1 LGRLLLGH
9 TRHRPSTTMRTT
21 TKPFCDVDQA
31 PLWGVCHGSISHSPL
46 SRISRSLHSRFLVR
60 MCGFR
65 PPSSAVF
72 CVGDVFFRQKK
83 EEKACCCLLFVPFGL
98 FRSNAALIANARW
111 LRHVWAL
118 DDSGLGPPWA
128 KPAWFSAIM
137 DTKRPRVWATMGKN
151 PLGFGLPW
159 AKFTWVWA
167 IMGTNTRGFGL
178 PWAKI
183 RLVLGYHGQSLLG
196 FGRLWAQT
204 PAGLG
209 YHGQNPL
216 GFGLPWA
223 KFTWVWAITGKV
235 YLGLG
240 YHGQSLSGF
249 GLLRARPFIT
259 AGLCDGGP
267 L

>member
-1 LGRLLLGH
+1 
-9 TRHRPSTTMRTT
+9 
-21 TKPFCDVDQA
+21 
-31 PLWGVCHGSISHSPL
+31 
-46 SRISRSLHSRFLVR
+46 
-60 MCGFR
+60 
-65 PPSSAVF
+65 
-72 CVGDVFFRQKK
+72 
-83 EEKACCCLLFVPFGL
+83 
-98 FRSNAALIANARW
+98 
-111 LRHVWAL
+111 
-118 DDSGLGPPWA
+118 
-128 KPAWFSAIM
+128 M
-137 DTKRPRVWATMGKN
+137 DTKPPRVWATMGKN
-151 PLGFGLPW
+151 PLGLGLPW

-167 IMGTNTRGFGL
+167 IMGTNTPRGFGL

-223 KFTWVWAITGKV
+223 KFAWVWAITGKV
-235 YLGLG
+235 HLGLG
-240 YHGQSLSGF
+240 YHGQSLSEF

-259 AGLCDGGP
+259 AGICDGGP